1 MGNRAQEPLK
11 EQLRID
17 AHFESLKGKI
27 LSETLDMLASMICD
41 YIDKESKNE

>member
-17 AHFESLKGKI
+17 AHFEPLEGKM

-41 YIDKESKNE
+41 YIDREGKNE